1 MRVRVL
7 FFGALREAA
16 VPATAVDLPNG
27 ATGGDL
33 LAALAALH
41 PAVAAMQSALALAVN
56 QEYAR
61 RDTVLRDGDE
71 VALLP
76 PVSGGQEGSI
86 PSAES
91 DGVRVVL
98 QREPIA
104 TQALICGITAPADGA
119 VLTFEGVVRDNSRGR
134 RTLYLDYEAY
144 EPMAR
149 SEMEKLAA
157 AAMGRF
163 AIRSVTIVHRIGRL
177 EIGEA
182 SVCIVVAA
190 AHRGAAYDA
199 SRFLIDTLK
208 RTVPIWKRE
217 HFEDGAVWV
226 DGEPFPPEIHGQK
239 NSPSGT
245 AS

>member
-1 MRVRVL
+1 MQVRVL
-7 FFGALREAA
+7 LFGALREVAA
-16 VPATAVDLPNG
+16 SCTPLNLPDGATA
-27 ATGGDL
+27 GDL
-33 LAALAALH
+33 LAALAAQH
-41 PAVAAMQSALALAVN
+41 PEVAAMQPSLALAVN

-76 PVSGGQEGSI
+76 PVSGGGAAGSTLVT
-86 PSAES
+86 ER
-91 DGVRVVL
+91 DGVRVAL

-104 TQALICGITAPADGA
+104 TQALIREMTAPADGA

-144 EPMAR
+144 EPMAQN
-149 SEMEKLAA
+149 EMQKLAA
-157 AAMGRF
+157 AAMERF
-163 AIRSVTIVHRIGRL
+163 AVRSIAIVHRIGRL

-182 SVCIVVAA
+182 SVCIVVAS
-190 AHRGAAYDA
+190 AHRSAAYEA

-226 DGEPFPPEIHGQK
+226 DGEPFPPEIQGHK
-239 NSPSGT
+239 K
-245 AS
+245 